1 MSSWIDEEHRGVRYG
16 LKGEVLVEETSPFQR
31 ISVIRSERYGRGLLL
46 DGCWMTAEQ
55 QERHY
60 HEALVHPALC
70 SASSIE
76 RILVIGGGD
85 GGTARECLRHPG
97 VQRLDM
103 VEIDGRVV
111 ELSREHLPD
120 IGGSAWSDPRFQL
133 TVGDG
138 IAWAAEAEDQS
149 YDVVLVDGSD
159 PAGPA
164 EGLFNR
170 AFFENCRRLL
180 KPGACSARRANLRKP
195 SAMSTSPWCACY
207 ARCLTMP
214 TRSMAGCRC
223 TPAAGGAGPS
233 LRWQHPATALQTQS
247 AARPS
252 PQAARSGH
260 RAGSGGH
267 GRHPRLRRTGAAAM
281 TAQPPSG
288 LFDSLFDS
296 DGTIFM
302 GSRRNPADC
311 RVGLFGVPYD
321 GTTSFR
327 PGTRFGPAAIREVS
341 AGLETYCPQL
351 NLDLEDLDFADLG
364 AVEIPFGNPEPVLT
378 KVKQATEAV
387 LGLGLRPLM
396 LGGEHSIS
404 SGAVEA
410 VAQRHPDL
418 VLVQLDAHAD
428 LRDSWLGARHSHA
441 CAMRRCLEVLP
452 SQTLFQLAIRS
463 GTREEFSELHE
474 SGRLMPSVDALQQ
487 ALAPLQGKPIY
498 LTVDLDWFDPAVLPG
513 TGTPEPGGYH
523 WSDFA
528 SLIGVLRE
536 HHLVAADVVELA
548 PQLDTS
554 GISSVLAAK
563 VTRSL
568 LLLLGGD
575 Q

>member
-1 MSSWIDEEHRGVRYG
+1 
-16 LKGEVLVEETSPFQR
+16 
-31 ISVIRSERYGRGLLL
+31 
-46 DGCWMTAEQ
+46 
-55 QERHY
+55 
-60 HEALVHPALC
+60 
-70 SASSIE
+70 
-76 RILVIGGGD
+76 
-85 GGTARECLRHPG
+85 
-97 VQRLDM
+97 
-103 VEIDGRVV
+103 
-111 ELSREHLPD
+111 
-120 IGGSAWSDPRFQL
+120 
-133 TVGDG
+133 
-138 IAWAAEAEDQS
+138 
-149 YDVVLVDGSD
+149 
-159 PAGPA
+159 
-164 EGLFNR
+164 
-170 AFFENCRRLL
+170 
-180 KPGACSARRANLRKP
+180 
-195 SAMSTSPWCACY
+195 
-207 ARCLTMP
+207 
-214 TRSMAGCRC
+214 
-223 TPAAGGAGPS
+223 
-233 LRWQHPATALQTQS
+233 
-247 AARPS
+247 
-252 PQAARSGH
+252 
-260 RAGSGGH
+260 
-267 GRHPRLRRTGAAAM
+267 M

-341 AGLETYCPQL
+341 TGLETYCPQL
-351 NLDLEDLDFADLG
+351 DLDLEDLNFADLG

-463 GTREEFSELHE
+463 GT
-474 SGRLMPSVDALQQ
+474 
-487 ALAPLQGKPIY
+487 
-498 LTVDLDWFDPAVLPG
+498 VDLDWFDPAVLPG

-528 SLIGVLRE
+528 SLIGVLRD
-536 HHLVAADVVELA
+536 HHLVAADVVELS